1 MNQWLPSYGAICW
14 LSKILARFG
23 RKKVRNEHERKTIK
37 IQSTRIPL
45 VSICILTRPKGSPKY
60 RVTRTNIPRYYAL
73 NRPIRITSRLM
84 LFSLRDLIFS
94 FTDGLHIWTST
105 NCREK
110 LGMLEKRFV
119 WHNPSFF
126 FKYYSMIFWI
136 VDDTYIS

>member
-1 MNQWLPSYGAICW
+1 MVYIFPSPRT
-14 LSKILARFG
+14 IL
-23 RKKVRNEHERKTIK
+23 
-37 IQSTRIPL
+37 L
-45 VSICILTRPKGSPKY
+45 
-60 RVTRTNIPRYYAL
+60 RTNTCFSGKLYIVEQL
-73 NRPIRITSRLM
+73 KINWITSRLM

-110 LGMLEKRFV
+110 LGILEKRFV